1 MPKRRIEDSSLC
13 AVRKCEFYKNQCCV
27 DNSNFKVN
35 GMAACRYHPKAVQKQ
50 EDVMRKLFSFFGR
63 WRKRAE
69 DLEEAVTESTEAY
82 EHLNLFIDAVKDT
95 IKDEEILK
103 KLRRA
108 KVEMIEAQHAVAKVL
123 KGWKK

>member
-1 MPKRRIEDSSLC
+1 MNTGNVNLTDLGKLQLGTNQDFLIYHNGND
-13 AVRKCEFYKNQCCV
+13 AIVRNYQ
-27 DNSNFKVN
+27 
-35 GMAACRYHPKAVQKQ
+35 GG
-50 EDVMRKLFSFFGR
+50 FFIDQ
-63 WRKRAE
+63 A
-69 DLEEAVTESTEAY
+69 AVTESTEAY
-82 EHLNLFIDAVKDT
+82 EHLNKFIDAVKDT

>member
-1 MPKRRIEDSSLC
+1 
-13 AVRKCEFYKNQCCV
+13 
-27 DNSNFKVN
+27 
-35 GMAACRYHPKAVQKQ
+35 
-50 EDVMRKLFSFFGR
+50 MRKLFSFFGR